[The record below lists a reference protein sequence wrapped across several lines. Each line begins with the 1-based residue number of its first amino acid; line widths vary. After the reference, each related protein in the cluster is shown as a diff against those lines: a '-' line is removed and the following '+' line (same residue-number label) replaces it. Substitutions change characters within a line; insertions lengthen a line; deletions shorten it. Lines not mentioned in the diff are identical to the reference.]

1 MEKTFVQLREEVE
14 GARSRIL
21 HLMRTLNRFFVG
33 KEDVIEVM
41 AVCTVAQEPLLL
53 VGPPGTAK
61 SDLVVKFCE
70 AMRLGEEEYFEYM
83 LTKFTEPSEILG
95 PIDVNALK
103 EGRYVRRVEGK
114 LPTARIVFLDE
125 IFKSNSAILNTL
137 LTVINE
143 RKFYQD
149 GRPQPLPLV
158 MLFAATNTIPEY
170 SEMEALKDRFV
181 LRVESPSVRQEH
193 FTELVDKGVLNEM
206 YRTFNRRPWETE
218 CSLEDFLTVKAYLD
232 YLMSGYATGESGEA
246 AMQRDRLHYF
256 PPRLFD
262 LFRRIL
268 NALEAE
274 ELVQVS
280 DRKVVKLYRLL
291 RTRAFLLHGGEVRE
305 EDLLLLR
312 YTGERVEHFPLVREK
327 VEQML
332 RIG

>member
-1 MEKTFVQLREEVE
+1 MCIRD
-14 GARSRIL
+14 R
-21 HLMRTLNRFFVG
+21 
-33 KEDVIEVM
+33 
-41 AVCTVAQEPLLL
+41 
-53 VGPPGTAK
+53 
-61 SDLVVKFCE
+61 
-70 AMRLGEEEYFEYM
+70 
-83 LTKFTEPSEILG
+83 
-95 PIDVNALK
+95 
-103 EGRYVRRVEGK
+103 
-114 LPTARIVFLDE
+114 
-125 IFKSNSAILNTL
+125 
-137 LTVINE
+137 
-143 RKFYQD
+143 D